1 MSIFR
6 GSNIGNFTRG
16 GQTTIHYLRMIWQV
30 VVQFS
35 RLCLILFVLAI
46 ATTYWVKTTPLERSL
61 AVGYIEAY
69 VKYEGLK
76 IDDATVSVT
85 YPDGRSRT
93 IPAVGFLRN
102 QEIHRVLDRSTH
114 ALAFGV
120 VFGFLA
126 LAVFGFV
133 AWRFLNSTGEDFAN
147 EEFVRGGKLVDSKE
161 LTKAIKRTT
170 KTGGMTVAIEV
181 LDHFAGWVVEN
192 RTLTPFPNNL
202 RHFFIGD
209 RFACPW
215 RTHNQKVSRL

>member
-76 IDDATVSVT
+76 IDDATVST
-85 YPDGRSRT
+85 PT
-93 IPAVGFLRN
+93 
-102 QEIHRVLDRSTH
+102 
-114 ALAFGV
+114 V
-120 VFGFLA
+120 VAGLFRRWVSCGTRKF
-126 LAVFGFV
+126 
-133 AWRFLNSTGEDFAN
+133 
-147 EEFVRGGKLVDSKE
+147 
-161 LTKAIKRTT
+161 
-170 KTGGMTVAIEV
+170 IE
-181 LDHFAGWVVEN
+181 
-192 RTLTPFPNNL
+192 
-202 RHFFIGD
+202 
-209 RFACPW
+209 C
-215 RTHNQKVSRL
+215 